1 MQLRQKGREGSHRSC
16 QHCPN
21 KVRTCHFKKD
31 AWGILLFITYNYR
44 LVKKSSI
51 FKALFQQL
59 YHSER
64 HFLYGKYQLKPLLP
78 PPSKG
83 PCCRSRSLKWVPLLF
98 RIVLNIFTDTNPKS
112 FEIGEIFA
120 LEALESGRSDLVI
133 CVLEFWKGLNKAVN
147 EGVSSSSIDSLM
159 YWARI

>member
-1 MQLRQKGREGSHRSC
+1 MIFTSASLSWGSYLNFPLSLKNQLFSKLCFNSYIIAS
-16 QHCPN
+16 
-21 KVRTCHFKKD
+21 
-31 AWGILLFITYNYR
+31 A
-44 LVKKSSI
+44 I
-51 FKALFQQL
+51 FF
-59 YHSER
+59 
-64 HFLYGKYQLKPLLP
+64 YGQYQLKPLLP